1 MPLYAKI
8 CTNPECDTAVH
19 VLPLPKFVAESL
31 PDTLIH
37 ITEVEAGLC
46 ETAEGRQ
53 AFVEAHKEYI
63 PSDELPTVLRKLA
76 VERQAAAN
84 QEAGVDT
91 DSDSDSTDEEELPSF
106 KKAMIVLMD
115 RAVGLMDAQIKLTKA
130 KTKLIKFQSDCY
142 K

>member
-8 CTNPECDTAVH
+8 CTNPECYIAVH
-19 VLPLPKFVAESL
+19 VLPLPKFVAESV
-31 PDTLIH
+31 PDTLIR
-37 ITEVEAGLC
+37 ITEKEAQQC
-46 ETAEGRQ
+46 ESLGGRQ

-91 DSDSDSTDEEELPSF
+91 DSEYTSDLPSF
-106 KKAMIVLMD
+106 KKALLMVMD
-115 RAVGLMDAQIKLTKA
+115 RAVGLMDAQIKLAKA
-130 KTKLIKFQSDCY
+130 KTKLIKFQSDSY